1 METQTQDK
9 LLKIPEVAETLAI
22 SVAELRRIIRAGAI
36 PVVVLGP
43 RMKRI
48 ERSALDSYIA
58 SRRTYGAL

>member
-1 METQTQDK
+1 METQTQYK
-9 LLKIPEVAETLAI
+9 LFKIPDVADTLAI

-48 ERSALDSYIA
+48 ERSALD
-58 SRRTYGAL
+58 